1 MDATTVSFA
10 TELLLDILLGS
21 FALMSITGLV
31 CTIQSAIYALLG
43 VTFLIHSIADI
54 FDNRRRAKREEER
67 EKRDLEYH
75 EMRMKE
81 FK

>member
-1 MDATTVSFA
+1 MTETITT
-10 TELLLDILLGS
+10 I
-21 FALMSITGLV
+21 
-31 CTIQSAIYALLG
+31 
-43 VTFLIHSIADI
+43 LIHSIADI

>member
-31 CTIQSAIYALLG
+31 CTIQSAIYD
-43 VTFLIHSIADI
+43 H
-54 FDNRRRAKREEER
+54 RREKREQEQA
-67 EKRDLEYH
+67 KRDLEYH
-75 EMRMKE
+75 ERRMKDY
-81 FK
+81 K

>member
-31 CTIQSAIYALLG
+31 KTTKSP
-43 VTFLIHSIADI
+43 
-54 FDNRRRAKREEER
+54 
-67 EKRDLEYH
+67 
-75 EMRMKE
+75 
-81 FK
+81 

>member
-1 MDATTVSFA
+1 MNATTVSFA

-31 CTIQSAIYALLG
+31 CTIQSAIYD
-43 VTFLIHSIADI
+43 H
-54 FDNRRRAKREEER
+54 RR

-75 EMRMKE
+75 ERRMKE
-81 FK
+81 FKKSTAVGGGSDPAALYSYVR

>member
-21 FALMSITGLV
+21 FALVSITALIG
-31 CTIQSAIYALLG
+31 TIQSAIY
-43 VTFLIHSIADI
+43 D
-54 FDNRRRAKREEER
+54 RRREKREQEQA
-67 EKRDLEYH
+67 KRDLEYH
-75 EMRMKE
+75 ERRMKD

>member
-31 CTIQSAIYALLG
+31 CTTQSAIYD
-43 VTFLIHSIADI
+43 H
-54 FDNRRRAKREEER
+54 KR

-75 EMRMKE
+75 EKRMKDI
-81 FK
+81 K

>member
-21 FALMSITGLV
+21 FALVSITALIG
-31 CTIQSAIYALLG
+31 TIQSAIY
-43 VTFLIHSIADI
+43 D
-54 FDNRRRAKREEER
+54 RRREKREQEQA
-67 EKRDLEYH
+67 KRDLEYH
-75 EMRMKE
+75 EKRMKD